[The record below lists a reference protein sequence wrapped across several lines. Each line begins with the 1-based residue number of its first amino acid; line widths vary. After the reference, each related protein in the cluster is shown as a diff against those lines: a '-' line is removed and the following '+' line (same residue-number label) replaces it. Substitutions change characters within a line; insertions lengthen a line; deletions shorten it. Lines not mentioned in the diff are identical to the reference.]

1 MQPFFTSFVVYV
13 KNLEIIGYPA
23 SRTVFMWH
31 GIFYNCTSYP
41 FGWFSYRKF
50 YPQDRIEKFKKNQAK
65 NNRLFKSSKNVM
77 YDAIFFVLVK
87 NFKILKNQIVL
98 VKIFHF
104 FFFFWCNESFS
115 YRKKCIFF
123 FLFLKNSL
131 LFFLF
136 ALVIQ

>member
-1 MQPFFTSFVVYV
+1 
-13 KNLEIIGYPA
+13 
-23 SRTVFMWH
+23 MWH

-41 FGWFSYRKF
+41 FGWFSYRNF
-50 YPQDRIEKFKKNQAK
+50 YPQDRIEKLKKNQAK

-104 FFFFWCNESFS
+104 FFFFGVMNLFHIEKNAYFS
-115 YRKKCIFF
+115 FF
-123 FLFLKNSL
+123 F
-131 LFFLF
+131 
-136 ALVIQ
+136 